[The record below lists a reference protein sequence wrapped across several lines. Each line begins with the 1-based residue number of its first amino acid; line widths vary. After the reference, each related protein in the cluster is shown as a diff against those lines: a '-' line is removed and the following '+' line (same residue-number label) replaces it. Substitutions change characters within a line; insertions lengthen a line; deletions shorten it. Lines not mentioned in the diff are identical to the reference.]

1 MNIIYH
7 TTLSKNPLLCL
18 VGIFLT
24 FHGED
29 ALTLWAAV
37 LELDLP
43 SLGPPEVCRHVD
55 SEVIKLEVYG
65 FKSGRQ

>member
-7 TTLSKNPLLCL
+7 MTLSKNL
-18 VGIFLT
+18 VFSWHFFLT
-24 FHGED
+24 FRGED
-29 ALTLWAAV
+29 ALTLCAVV

-43 SLGPPEVCRHVD
+43 SLGPPEICRHVD
-55 SEVIKLEVYG
+55 PEVIKLEVYG